1 MDTKSIRYFCRVY
14 EEKSIHQAA
23 RLLFITPQGLSRIIR
38 HLEEELGTALF
49 ERSSK
54 GMLPTEAGDY
64 LYSNSREL
72 FDLLEELEVGIQRF
86 KDEKQKYGIGFAC
99 GVLNIFPFQK
109 MSELTSLYPAVKIH
123 WEEANTAEIIKK
135 IKQGSLSLGF
145 VIGDQCPAHMEME
158 EIFSIK
164 PDVIVYKGHPFYERE
179 GISVGELKEEK
190 LITLNEKF
198 YSYHSM
204 IARCQDYGFVPDIIA
219 KTMESQLI
227 YRFVKEHHGI
237 GVDVNIH
244 HDDMKMGELKRV
256 PLTDA
261 FPWKIN
267 AVYRKEEGEDQL
279 IRDIIGY
286 FRNSITK

>member
-145 VIGDQCPAHMEME
+145 VIGNQCPAHMEMK

-179 GISVGELKEEK
+179 EISV
-190 LITLNEKF
+190 
-198 YSYHSM
+198 
-204 IARCQDYGFVPDIIA
+204 
-219 KTMESQLI
+219 
-227 YRFVKEHHGI
+227 
-237 GVDVNIH
+237 
-244 HDDMKMGELKRV
+244 
-256 PLTDA
+256 
-261 FPWKIN
+261 
-267 AVYRKEEGEDQL
+267 
-279 IRDIIGY
+279 
-286 FRNSITK
+286 

>member
-14 EEKSIHQAA
+14 EEKSINQAA
-23 RLLFITPQGLSRIIR
+23 RLLFITPQGLSKIIQ
-38 HLEEELGTALF
+38 HLEEELGIALF

-54 GMLPTEAGDY
+54 GMIPTEAGNY
-64 LYSNSREL
+64 LYSKSREL
-72 FDLLEELEVGIQRF
+72 FDQLVELELGIQRL
-86 KDEKQKYGIGFAC
+86 KDEKKKYGIGFAC

-109 MSELTSLYPAVKIH
+109 MSKLTSLYSQVKIQ
-123 WEEANTAEIIKK
+123 WEEGTNAEIIEK
-135 IKQGSLSLGF
+135 IKQGSLSMGF
-145 VIGDQCPAHMEME
+145 VIGNQCPDNMEMQ
-158 EIFSIK
+158 EIFSMN
-164 PDVIVYKGHPFYERE
+164 PDVIVYRGHPFYERE
-179 GISVGELKEEK
+179 EVSVGELKEEK

-198 YSYHSM
+198 YSYHSI
-204 IARCQDYGFVPDIIA
+204 IARCQDCGFVPDIIA

-227 YRFVKEHHGI
+227 YRFVKERNGI

-261 FPWKIN
+261 FLWKVN
-267 AVYRKEEGEDQL
+267 AVYRKGKGNDRL
-279 IRDIIGY
+279 IRDIIRY

>member
-23 RLLFITPQGLSRIIR
+23 RLLFITPQGLSKIIR
-38 HLEEELGTALF
+38 HLEGELGIALF
-49 ERSSK
+49 ERFSK

-64 LYSNSREL
+64 LFSNSREL

-86 KDEKQKYGIGFAC
+86 KDEKEKYGIGFAC

-109 MSELTSLYPAVKIH
+109 ISELTSLYSAVKIH
-123 WEEANTAEIIKK
+123 WEEANTAEILKK

-145 VIGDQCPAHMEME
+145 VIGNQCPAHMEME

-179 GISVGELKEEK
+179 EISVGELKEEK

-227 YRFVKEHHGI
+227 YRFVREHHGI

>member
-14 EEKSIHQAA
+14 EEKSINQAA
-23 RLLFITPQGLSRIIR
+23 RLLFITPQGLSKIIQ
-38 HLEEELGTALF
+38 HLEEELGIALF

-54 GMLPTEAGDY
+54 GMIPTEAGNY
-64 LYSNSREL
+64 LYSKSREL
-72 FDLLEELEVGIQRF
+72 FDQLVELELGIQRL
-86 KDEKQKYGIGFAC
+86 KDEKKKYGIGFAC

-109 MSELTSLYPAVKIH
+109 MSKLTSLYSQVKIQ
-123 WEEANTAEIIKK
+123 WQEGTNAEIIEK
-135 IKQGSLSLGF
+135 IKQGSLSMGF
-145 VIGDQCPAHMEME
+145 VIGNQCPDNMEMQ
-158 EIFSIK
+158 EIFSMN
-164 PDVIVYKGHPFYERE
+164 PDVIVYRGHPFYERE
-179 GISVGELKEEK
+179 EVSVGELKEEK

-198 YSYHSM
+198 YSYHSI
-204 IARCQDYGFVPDIIA
+204 IARCQDCGFVPDIIA

-227 YRFVKEHHGI
+227 YRFVKERNGI

-261 FPWKIN
+261 FLWKVN
-267 AVYRKEEGEDQL
+267 AVYRKGKGNDRL
-279 IRDIIGY
+279 IRDIIRY

>member
-109 MSELTSLYPAVKIH
+109 MSELTSLY
-123 WEEANTAEIIKK
+123 
-135 IKQGSLSLGF
+135 
-145 VIGDQCPAHMEME
+145 
-158 EIFSIK
+158 
-164 PDVIVYKGHPFYERE
+164 
-179 GISVGELKEEK
+179 
-190 LITLNEKF
+190 
-198 YSYHSM
+198 
-204 IARCQDYGFVPDIIA
+204 
-219 KTMESQLI
+219 
-227 YRFVKEHHGI
+227 
-237 GVDVNIH
+237 GVV
-244 HDDMKMGELKRV
+244 
-256 PLTDA
+256 
-261 FPWKIN
+261 
-267 AVYRKEEGEDQL
+267 
-279 IRDIIGY
+279 
-286 FRNSITK
+286 